1 MTGGIPGKVARSAR
15 ALRQK
20 GAWTVC
26 GPEQR
31 RGPCGQSRVGWERVM
46 DTSEDFISRG
56 VTGSSDIFRKIFPA
70 TLGSPGSESKRRRAQ
85 MTGPHSGPGWGPD
98 RQTTAHTPLP
108 PRSLWKILLQLQSSE
123 NRISRVTRWRY
134 RAEKMLSFLKGK
146 SRQGNDDTFTTT
158 EVFVGPIGTVG
169 LCQTKPT
176 CLGTSS
182 VFASNWVL
190 GYKQSYFGN
199 SASLFEKNGRTR
211 KGSCVSDL
219 RNMHSPPRLAIC

>member
-108 PRSLWKILLQLQSSE
+108 SRSLWKILLQLQSSE
-123 NRISRVTRWRY
+123 NRISRVTRWRS
-134 RAEKMLSFLKGK
+134 RAEQMLSFLKGK

-176 CLGTSS
+176 CLGLLQCLPVT
-182 VFASNWVL
+182 
-190 GYKQSYFGN
+190 GY
-199 SASLFEKNGRTR
+199 
-211 KGSCVSDL
+211 
-219 RNMHSPPRLAIC
+219 LAINRAILEILHLSLKKMGGQERGAVFQI